1 MARKKRKAVIDVGNS
16 DDSDKDFEALSD
28 SESEDLDDGH
38 NENDVSL
45 LFYISSLV

>member
-1 MARKKRKAVIDVGNS
+1 MARKKRKAVIDVGSS

-38 NENDVSL
+38 NESDVSL